1 MRRPSLFKCSW
12 QRECGSVDSIF
23 FVFYDK
29 LPHIIAIYSV
39 FTNKQ
44 LSYPS
49 SAKYMLIAFVHSR
62 HLYYAFIWPN
72 NDLNK
77 SSSNESLFIHLSF
90 VIDAQFRALMK
101 HIRQIVHHD
110 APNTS
115 V

>member
-77 SSSNESLFIHLSF
+77 SSSNESLFTTSRHRLPRF
-90 VIDAQFRALMK
+90 VLFIFGGIGCVFNFIFLL
-101 HIRQIVHHD
+101 
-110 APNTS
+110 
-115 V
+115 